1 MTFTETT
8 CTTAEI
14 IQILRFVSFNL
25 LFFDVTT
32 RVFFTHQCK
41 MKRILWRTS
50 LKKPSRRTN
59 VLTPG
64 ENCLHW
70 PRRKVCQRSLWT
82 R

>member
-32 RVFFTHQCK
+32 RVFLL
-41 MKRILWRTS
+41 I
-50 LKKPSRRTN
+50 N
-59 VLTPG
+59 V
-64 ENCLHW
+64 
-70 PRRKVCQRSLWT
+70 K
-82 R
+82 